1 MGNMTI
7 KQEFSIGDRVIIKGG
22 NQLFGKILK
31 INKKTANVQ
40 RDTDSEYGY
49 IIVPVK
55 LLEIVQ

>member
-31 INKKTANVQ
+31 INKKQ
-40 RDTDSEYGY
+40 LMF
-49 IIVPVK
+49 K
-55 LLEIVQ
+55 EIQTLNMDIL